1 MESESTEKT
10 ILVEVCEENNT
21 SWRCS
26 VRGSAELRKYL
37 SGVWMKS
44 KRVLGE
50 CGNKQ
55 TTTKGW
61 FNRCGI
67 LKWCNGSK
75 FEMMKL

>member
-1 MESESTEKT
+1 MESESTEKK

-50 CGNKQ
+50 CGNMKADSH
-55 TTTKGW
+55 KGLVQQVW
-61 FNRCGI
+61 Y
-67 LKWCNGSK
+67 
-75 FEMMKL
+75 FEMVQLE